1 MTLTMITEGLTRLL
15 VANNYNPAT
24 IRFYKREWN
33 KISRFLYDEYSD
45 EEFEMEGYVVLPYI
59 SSS

>member
-15 VANNYNPAT
+15 EANNYTPAT
-24 IRFYKREWN
+24 IKFYKREWN

>member
-24 IRFYKREWN
+24 IRFYKREW
-33 KISRFLYDEYSD
+33 KQDQQVPL
-45 EEFEMEGYVVLPYI
+45 
-59 SSS
+59 